1 MRHIAVLFLS
11 VFLVSSRATTSEAS
25 DQQQPIDL
33 RGMSEPLDDPGV
45 TIRDLPVESVHWNAS
60 AQERRWYVSGIVGV
74 SFASLTTAGGP
85 NADPNWNPAAFSG
98 TVNDTL
104 FTAGGAIGMAIPRPS
119 GALRV
124 EFEGKGRDL
133 QNGIET
139 CTIRNT
145 TVLPNDVNAADGW
158 STMAN
163 IWRDIQL
170 TERGGVYLGGGIG
183 GGGYRASSSMQFD
196 GLGASLHSSEHVAG
210 FAWQAGTG
218 VFYNLSDRV
227 AVDLGYR
234 FMAIAPQ
241 DSKVFYNGPYF
252 DGTNLVKVT
261 HQPYGTLTTAFS
273 TSELLLSIRIY
284 EPFRRWR

>member
-1 MRHIAVLFLS
+1 MCRIALVVFAVIVAVPRVMHGEVS
-11 VFLVSSRATTSEAS
+11 VQGQA
-25 DQQQPIDL
+25 IDL
-33 RGMSEPLDDPGV
+33 RDVSRLPAPDPTGS
-45 TIRDLPVESVHWNAS
+45 DLSLEAIAWKSS
-60 AQERRWYVSGIVGV
+60 AQERRWYLSGIVGA

-85 NADPNWNPAAFSG
+85 NADPNWNAASFSG

-104 FTAGGAIGMAIPRPS
+104 FTAGGAIGRAIPRPA
-119 GALRV
+119 GALRL

-133 QNGIET
+133 QNGIEGL
-139 CTIRNT
+139 TIENT
-145 TVLPNDVNAADGW
+145 LVLPNDVQAAYGW

-163 IWRDIQL
+163 VWRDIQI

-183 GGGYRASSSMQFD
+183 GGGYRVSSSGADDVF
-196 GLGASLHSSEHVAG
+196 GASFHASEHVAG

-218 VFYNLSDRV
+218 VFYNLSDRI

-234 FMAIAPQ
+234 FMAITPQ
-241 DSKVFYNGPYF
+241 NAQVFYDGPYF
-252 DGTNLVKVT
+252 NGTEIVNVT
-261 HQPYGTLTTAFS
+261 NQPYGTLTTAFS